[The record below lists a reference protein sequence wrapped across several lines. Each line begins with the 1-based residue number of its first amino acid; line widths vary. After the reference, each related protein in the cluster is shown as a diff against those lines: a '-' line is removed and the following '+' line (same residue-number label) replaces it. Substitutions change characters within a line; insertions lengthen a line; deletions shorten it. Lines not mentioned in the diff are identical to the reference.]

1 MIRPR
6 SEYPQSLHVASVM
19 LILALLV
26 IFMYVASGILIPI
39 AFGALFALLLFP
51 LCKFFEDNGFHRIL
65 AISLTLL
72 VVLLVLTGLIV
83 LLSRQ
88 IAGFIEVLPNL
99 ADRIEKKLEDL
110 QWFLFKN
117 FNIQLNAKEGLLQT
131 SLSKFMDS
139 GVVLLQGTIST
150 FGVIFNIVGLVPV
163 YIFLF
168 LLYRTAFR
176 DFILFVSP
184 VERHR
189 TLSRVLQQIQRVV
202 QNYVIGLFTVMAIIA
217 VLNSTAL
224 FIIGVD
230 YAIFFGFF
238 AAFLMIIPYIGL
250 IIGSLLPALF
260 CLLTHDSPWD
270 ALAVICALGFI
281 QFLEGNFITPRIT
294 GNKVQVNALAA
305 IIALVVG
312 GAIWGTAGLIIFMPF
327 VAILKVIFDNVEF
340 LKPYGVL
347 LGTDLIESDPKSVRI
362 KYFIPKRPLK
372 IAASKRKKRK

>member
-1 MIRPR
+1 
-6 SEYPQSLHVASVM
+6 
-19 LILALLV
+19 
-26 IFMYVASGILIPI
+26 
-39 AFGALFALLLFP
+39 
-51 LCKFFEDNGFHRIL
+51 
-65 AISLTLL
+65 
-72 VVLLVLTGLIV
+72 
-83 LLSRQ
+83 
-88 IAGFIEVLPNL
+88 VLPDI
-99 ADRIEKKLEDL
+99 ADRIEHKLEDL

-117 FNIQLNAKEGLLQT
+117 FNIQFNAKDGLLKN
-131 SLSKFMDS
+131 SLSRFTDS

-163 YIFLF
+163 YIFLL

-189 TLSRVLQQIQRVV
+189 TMSRVIEQIQRVV

-217 VLNSTAL
+217 VMNSVAL
-224 FIIGVD
+224 FIIDVK

-238 AAFLMIIPYIGL
+238 AAFLMIIPYIG
-250 IIGSLLPALF
+250 IFIGSLLPALF

-270 ALAVICALGFI
+270 ALAVICAMGFI

-312 GAIWGTAGLIIFMPF
+312 GTIWGMAGLIIFMPL
-327 VAILKVIFDNVEF
+327 VAILKVIFDNVDY

-347 LGTDLIESDPKSVRI
+347 LGTDLIESDPKSMRI

-372 IAASKRKKRK
+372 IAASKRKKK

>member
-1 MIRPR
+1 MIRPQ
-6 SEYPQSLHVASVM
+6 SDYPQSLHVASVM
-19 LILALLV
+19 MILALLV
-26 IFMYVASGILIPI
+26 AFMYFAAGILIPI
-39 AFGALFALLLFP
+39 AFGALFALLLYP
-51 LCKFFEDNGFHRIL
+51 LCKFFEDNGFHRIF
-65 AISLTLL
+65 AITLTLL
-72 VVLLVLTGLIV
+72 VVILFITGLVV

-88 IAGFIEVLPNL
+88 IAGFIEVLPNI
-99 ADRIEKKLEDL
+99 ADRIERKLEDL

-117 FNIQLNAKEGLLQT
+117 FNIQFDAKDGLLK
-131 SLSKFMDS
+131 SSASKFMDS

-150 FGVIFNIVGLVPV
+150 FGVIFNILGLVPV
-163 YIFLF
+163 YVFLL
-168 LLYRTAFR
+168 LLYRTSFR

-189 TLSRVLQQIQRVV
+189 TLSRVIQQIQRVV

-217 VLNSTAL
+217 VMNSAAL

-250 IIGSLLPALF
+250 IIGSLLPAVF

-270 ALAVICALGFI
+270 AVAVIGAMGFI

-312 GAIWGTAGLIIFMPF
+312 GALWGTAGLIIFMPF
-327 VAILKVIFDNVEF
+327 VAILKVIFDNVDF

-347 LGTDLIESDPKSVRI
+347 LGTDLIENDPKSMRI

-372 IAASKRKKRK
+372 IAASKRKKK